1 MPSQCD
7 DRGTHSSASQQLT
20 TGRSGP
26 RPRATPEP
34 GRHAAH
40 YGLIRPN
47 TKPAE
52 QARHPA
58 DAGSPHGCCGASAA
72 HALEPETSRSHQAA
86 TDDQLRLPLIR
97 ELAALHSA
105 LSTQA
110 LTVVP
115 STSARA

>member
-1 MPSQCD
+1 MCSQCD
-7 DRGTHSSASQQLT
+7 DGGTHSSASQQLT
-20 TGRSGP
+20 TGR
-26 RPRATPEP
+26 
-34 GRHAAH
+34 HAAH
-40 YGLIRPN
+40 DGLIRPN

-52 QARHPA
+52 QARHSA
-58 DAGSPHGCCGASAA
+58 EAGSPRGCCGASAA
-72 HALEPETSRSHQAA
+72 HALEPETSRSRQEAIN
-86 TDDQLRLPLIR
+86 DQLGLPLIR

>member
-20 TGRSGP
+20 T
-26 RPRATPEP
+26 
-34 GRHAAH
+34 
-40 YGLIRPN
+40 
-47 TKPAE
+47 E